1 VGVMRRLMTTAQ
13 VGVAVILTIHIALLA
28 RTAWRLSALDTG
40 FDPAQLLTFRLNV
53 PAEASRARQVLG
65 DLVEGVARVPGV
77 EAVAIVDRLPIADSE
92 VIRRLTIEGST
103 ESRPELMP
111 TAAVSAITHRYF
123 ETMRIPVRRGRSLTM
138 QDFTNVRPVALVN
151 EEAVRKY
158 WPGLNPIDRR
168 VRFNNQEDWFTIV
181 GVVGNVRNSDA
192 SSGPLPELYVPA
204 SSRPPSAVAVVVR
217 AERGDPLLMVPS
229 LRAAMASIAP
239 TEPIFDV
246 ASMNTVIFD
255 DIAGTLILVGVLT
268 IVAVVAL
275 CLAASGVYGVV
286 SYSVSQRTREIGVR
300 LALGATPAAVVEMV
314 TRQGLMPVVVGATI
328 GLSMAIAL
336 AFLALRPLGD
346 VEVRDPLSY
355 TTVTLSILA
364 IAVIASYLPAR
375 RASRLDPMSI
385 LRHE

>member
-1 VGVMRRLMTTAQ
+1 
-13 VGVAVILTIHIALLA
+13 
-28 RTAWRLSALDTG
+28 
-40 FDPAQLLTFRLNV
+40 V
-53 PAEASRARQVLG
+53 PTEAFRARQNLR
-65 DLVEGVARVPGV
+65 DLKESVARVPGV
-77 EAVAIVDRLPIADSE
+77 ASVAIVDRLPIADSE
-92 VIRRLTIEGST
+92 VIRRLTIEGLT

-111 TAAVSAITHRYF
+111 TAAVSGVSSGYF

-138 QDFTNVRPVALVN
+138 QDLTDVRLVALVN

-158 WPGLNPIDRR
+158 WPGQNPIDRR
-168 VRFNNQEDWFTIV
+168 VRFNDQEEWFTIV

-192 SSGPLPELYVPA
+192 SSGPLPEMYVPA
-204 SSRPPSAVAVVVR
+204 SLRPPATVAVVLR
-217 AERGDPLLMVPS
+217 TERGDPLLIVPS

-255 DIAGTLILVGVLT
+255 DIAGTLILVSILT
-268 IVAVVAL
+268 IVAIVAL

-300 LALGATPAAVVEMV
+300 LALGATPKMVVEMV
-314 TRQGLMPVVVGATI
+314 TRQGLLPVFVGATI
-328 GLSMAIAL
+328 GLGIAIAL
-336 AFLALRPLGD
+336 AFVALRPLGD

-355 TTVTLSILA
+355 TIVTLSILA
-364 IAVIASYLPAR
+364 IAVMASYIPAR